1 MVRLLYLIVAFIFLV
16 AVNQPASGK
25 RRDESSIKREQA
37 NTRQQIKETAK
48 KLDDNTIKV
57 QHELSQ
63 LDLVTAEIKIFN
75 REIASIQQ
83 KIDSLKVI
91 EKSISDSIAVTDSQL
106 LKMRQKYATAIKKVQ
121 SRQGDM
127 NTLSFILSAENFS
140 QAFRRMRYLRQF
152 SQWRIRKSQ
161 DIKEL
166 QQSLNKRKEK
176 INLLQASISAE
187 LHNIN
192 VSRNKLQERSDES
205 IRLVESLKK
214 EGKTL
219 KRVLA
224 QKEKEAQALDDELE
238 RLIEEQRIAEE
249 KRRKEEELRLA
260 EERRKQK
267 EAEEKRI
274 AEEQRKRKEDSLAKL
289 KKPESKPPQPD
300 KVPDPKTEEQH
311 KETTPSTEKVTKF
324 NETEL
329 TSGFLMSKGKLI
341 SPVNGKYTIVKAFG
355 IQQHPTL
362 KYIKTKNS
370 GIDIETGPGCSVRSV
385 YNGVVSAIFQQP
397 GYNNIVMV
405 RHGNYITIYTNIDR
419 ISVKKGDTVTTGQ
432 TLGTLLVNENDNN
445 RSILHF
451 EIRNETEKLNPAEWL
466 NK

>member
-1 MVRLLYLIVAFIFLV
+1 MMRFLYLTIALIFLV
-16 AVNQPASGK
+16 AVDMPASEE
-25 RRDESSIKREQA
+25 RRNESSIKREQA

-57 QHELSQ
+57 QNELNQ
-63 LDLVTAEIKIFN
+63 LNLVTAEIKVFN
-75 REIASIQQ
+75 REIALIQQ
-83 KIDSLKVI
+83 KIDSLTII
-91 EKSISDSIAVTDSQL
+91 EKNISDSIAEIDRQL
-106 LKMRQKYATAIKKVQ
+106 LTMLRKYAAAIKKMQ
-121 SRQGDM
+121 TRQGDM
-127 NTLSFILSAENFS
+127 NTLSFIMSADNFS

-152 SQWRIRKSQ
+152 SQWRARKSEE
-161 DIKEL
+161 IKNM
-166 QQSLNKRKEK
+166 QQCLNMRKQK
-176 INLLQASISAE
+176 IKTLQASISAE

-192 VSRNKLQERSDES
+192 ISRNNLQERSNES
-205 IRLVESLKK
+205 IRLVENLKK
-214 EGKTL
+214 ESKTL

-238 RLIEEQRIAEE
+238 RLIKEQRLAEE

-260 EERRKQK
+260 EEKRRQK

-274 AEEQRKRKEDSLAKL
+274 AEELRKRKADSLAKL
-289 KKPESKPPQPD
+289 TIPENKPPQQE
-300 KVPDPKTEEQH
+300 KESAPKTEEQQ
-311 KETTPSTEKVTKF
+311 KETNPPAKNITKF
-324 NETEL
+324 NDAEL
-329 TSGFLMSKGKLI
+329 TAGFLNAKGSLI

-362 KYIKTKNS
+362 KYIKTQNS
-370 GIDIETGPGCSVRSV
+370 GIDIETDPGCSVRTV
-385 YNGVVSAIFQQP
+385 YNGVVSAIFRQP

-405 RHGNYITIYTNIDR
+405 RHGNYISIYTNIDR

-466 NK
+466 KK